1 MSDVIH
7 DAQRLVSL
15 EIALARQELKELA
28 TVYAVTAGIA
38 AGGGLLLLLA
48 ILVAVPVCL
57 VLLLPWHWLA
67 ALGWVAAYLVV
78 GLALVMIARSRF
90 QVRLPR
96 RTIDS
101 LKENKEWALRR
112 VKSNKR

>member
-38 AGGGLLLLLA
+38 AGGSLLLLLG
-48 ILVAVPVCL
+48 ILVAVPTFL
-57 VLLLPWHWLA
+57 VMLVPWHWQA
-67 ALGWVAAYLVV
+67 ALAWVAAYLVI
-78 GLALVMIARSRF
+78 GLGLVMIARSRF
-90 QVRLPR
+90 QVRLPK
-96 RTIDS
+96 RTIES